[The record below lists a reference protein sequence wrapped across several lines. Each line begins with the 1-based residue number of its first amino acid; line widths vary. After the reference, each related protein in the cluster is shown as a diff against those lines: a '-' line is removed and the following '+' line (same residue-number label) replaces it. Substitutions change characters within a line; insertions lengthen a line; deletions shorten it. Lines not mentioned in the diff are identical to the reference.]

1 MRIVLVFCLAI
12 LLSGCGTPTSILGSW
27 KEAGVQP
34 NTFDKTMV
42 LAVTKNA
49 GNRRLIETQMVEAL
63 AKYGMTAV
71 SSYTVF
77 DIDILLEKTPKEE
90 IAQILKAQG
99 IDAVMAVSL
108 VNVKDETHYQPG
120 TAYAPMGYPMYG
132 GFYGYY
138 GMRSMYAYDPGYYTE
153 STNYFLESNFY
164 DLDKPEGEH
173 LVWSAQ
179 TKTIDPSSIQSG
191 VFSYVD
197 RVVKQMRKDGVITK

>member
-1 MRIVLVFCLAI
+1 MRIVLGLCLALI
-12 LLSGCGTPTSILGSW
+12 LFGCGTTTSILGSW
-27 KEAGVQP
+27 KAEGVQAQD
-34 NTFDKTMV
+34 FQKTMV
-42 LAVTKNA
+42 LAVTKA
-49 GNRRLIETQMVEAL
+49 PGNRRLVETQMVEAL
-63 AKYGMTAV
+63 AKYQISAV

-77 DIDILLEKTPKEE
+77 DIDILLEKTSKEE
-90 IAQILKAQG
+90 VARVLKAQG
-99 IDAVMAVSL
+99 IDAVLAISL

-120 TAYAPMGYPMYG
+120 TAYAPMGYSRYG

-153 STNYFLESNFY
+153 TTNYFLESNFY

-179 TKTIDPSSIQSG
+179 TKTIDPASVQSA

-197 RVVKQMRKDGVITK
+197 RVVKQLRKDGVIVK